1 MENLLEHIAENRELF
16 SNEFVEWLQKN
27 EHVWNAFVREATAVY
42 LRGFKHYSA
51 RTIIHVMRHHS
62 ALHEN
67 GTQWKL
73 SDHSSPYLARL
84 FDLHYPDMA
93 GMWSFK
99 PCKSAIIDAILRDR
113 EDGLDFGETVE

>member
-1 MENLLEHIAENRELF
+1 VENLFQHIKKNRALF
-16 SNEFVEWLQKN
+16 SNEFVDWLPKN
-27 EHVWNAFVREATAVY
+27 EHVWDAFVKEASAIHR
-42 LRGFKHYSA
+42 RGFKHYSA
-51 RTIIHVMRHHS
+51 RTIIHVLRHHS

-84 FDLHYPDMA
+84 FDLAYPEMA

-99 PCKSAIIDAILRDR
+99 RCKTAIVDAILRDR
-113 EDGLDFGETVE
+113 NNDLDFGEPT